1 MNSAYYYRSARVE
14 SNTSSDRDKLC
25 RIHASKPRSTFSLDL
40 DEITIDTV
48 LDLVCSEV
56 TLKIAKAIFAVLAL
70 IGCISAVCG
79 AELGAAVLVS
89 SCVCLTLVMF
99 LEYLAHGDGEGSDT
113 SEYSDR

>member
-14 SNTSSDRDKLC
+14 SNTSPDRNKLC
-25 RIHASKPRSTFSLDL
+25 RIHASKPHSAFPIDL
-40 DEITIDTV
+40 DEITVDTV
-48 LDLVCSEV
+48 LDLICSEI
-56 TLKIAKAIFAVLAL
+56 TLKISKAVFAVLAL
-70 IGCISAVCG
+70 IGCISAICG

-113 SEYSDR
+113 SEHTDR